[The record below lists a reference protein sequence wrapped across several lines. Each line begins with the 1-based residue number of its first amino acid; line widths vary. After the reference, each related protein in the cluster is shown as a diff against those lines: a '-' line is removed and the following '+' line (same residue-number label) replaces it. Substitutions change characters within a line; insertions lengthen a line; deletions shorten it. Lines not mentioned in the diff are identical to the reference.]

1 MAHRVCPWWI
11 GYLLASPLRRWL
23 GQDPVKILSPY
34 IREGMTVLEPGPG
47 MGFFTIPLARLV
59 GSSGRVI
66 AVDLQT
72 KMIEGLKRRA
82 VKANLLDRIDAR
94 VTSAETMG
102 VSDLEGT
109 VDFTLAFA
117 MVHEFPDAGRFFAE
131 VARASKQNARVL
143 LAEPR
148 GHVREEGFVAELK
161 AAATTGL
168 VATERPGIPRS
179 LAALLVK
186 N

>member
-1 MAHRVCPWWI
+1 M
-11 GYLLASPLRRWL
+11 LASPVRKWV
-23 GQDPVKILSPY
+23 GQDPEKILRPY
-34 IREGMTVLEPGPG
+34 VREGMTVLEPGPG

-66 AVDLQT
+66 AVDLQP

-82 VKANLLDRIDAR
+82 ANANLLDRIDAR

-102 VSDLEGT
+102 TADLEGR

-117 MVHEFPDAGRFFAE
+117 MVHELPDAGRFFAE

-143 LAEPR
+143 LCLLYTSPSPR
-148 GHVREEGFVAELK
+148 D
-161 AAATTGL
+161 
-168 VATERPGIPRS
+168 
-179 LAALLVK
+179 
-186 N
+186 